1 MIRKTVLALS
11 GALLLISLGSPLLK
25 AASAPRPKVAKTST
39 YDFTWYDSSGSVVST
54 TTTSDVDT
62 TVASP
67 PTGATDYMWIDESIP
82 NTQTYGTLTPSTT
95 PLDFSDATTN
105 TDPNQA
111 IEVIFPT
118 W

>member
-11 GALLLISLGSPLLK
+11 AALLLSSLGSPVLK
-25 AASAPRPKVAKTST
+25 AASAPKVAKCST

-67 PTGATDYMWIDESIP
+67 PTGATDYMWIDQSVP
-82 NTQTYGTLTPSTT
+82 NTQNFGTVTPSTA
-95 PLDFSDATTN
+95 PLDFSDADTN
-105 TDPNQA
+105 TDPDQA
-111 IEVIFPT
+111 IEVIFST